1 MGVYGPAM
9 HRPSKSSL
17 LNRLS
22 RVEGQVRGVARM
34 VEEDRYC
41 VDILTQLQAVR
52 AAVKRVEA
60 ELLKEHL
67 EHCVTGAMVSGD
79 EAERRAKTAELIGL
93 MDRLGG

>member
-1 MGVYGPAM
+1 MCPGMERA
-9 HRPSKSSL
+9 SKPRL

-22 RVEGQVRGVARM
+22 RIEGQVRGLARM

-41 VDILTQLQAVR
+41 VDILTQLHAVR

-67 EHCVTGAMVSGD
+67 EHCVRGAMVSGD
-79 EAERRAKTAELIGL
+79 EADRQAKTAELIGL

>member
-1 MGVYGPAM
+1 MFRRMQRA
-9 HRPSKSSL
+9 SKPKL

-22 RVEGQVRGVARM
+22 RIEGQVRGVARM

-41 VDILTQLQAVR
+41 LDILTQLHAVR
-52 AAVKRVEA
+52 AAVKRVET

-79 EAERRAKTAELIGL
+79 EADRREKAAELITL

>member
-1 MGVYGPAM
+1 MVRAM
-9 HRPSKSSL
+9 QRASKPKL

-41 VDILTQLQAVR
+41 LDILTQLHAVR
-52 AAVKRVEA
+52 AAVKRVET

-79 EAERRAKTAELIGL
+79 AAERQAKTAELLEL
-93 MDRLGG
+93 MDRLGS